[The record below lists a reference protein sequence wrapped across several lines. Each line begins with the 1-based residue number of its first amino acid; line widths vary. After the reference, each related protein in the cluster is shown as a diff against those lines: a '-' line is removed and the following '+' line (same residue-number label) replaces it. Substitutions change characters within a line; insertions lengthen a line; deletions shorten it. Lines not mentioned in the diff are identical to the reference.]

1 MSELSARERD
11 QNGEETAPSIVRHC
25 MLLAKGNLQTSEP
38 MLVHSQVVNFGMLD
52 TYMDTSA

>member
-1 MSELSARERD
+1 MSELTARERD

-25 MLLAKGNLQTSEP
+25 MLVAKGNLQTSEP

-52 TYMDTSA
+52 TYVDT